1 MTKSTHSISISV
13 RLVDGSLALFD
24 AEPDILERL
33 NTFQLQGL
41 EGKELIN
48 KLLSDDWGPPPLS
61 VEISGNLV
69 NGDKIN
75 IKIPYL

>member
-1 MTKSTHSISISV
+1 MTKSTHSLSISV

-41 EGKELIN
+41 EGKKLID
-48 KLLSDDWGPPPLS
+48 KLLSDDWGPPPLF
-61 VEISGNLV
+61 VEIKGNSIS
-69 NGDKIN
+69 GDKIN